1 MSVQPG
7 QNMVPQ
13 KQATDIETLQN
24 CILGLKL
31 NILHIEGLIKELETE
46 NLHKTQLQ
54 NVITKRDENMNCV
67 LEHSKREQ
75 LKIQNQMARVENEKH
90 MVATTQ
96 RAQNGVPVDTFQS
109 IENIA
114 ATVANVVAKN
124 TSLSGGDMY
133 APDKSTGFMV
143 SPHSFTHAQN
153 DSTNT
158 GLRSV
163 TPGKSTVPMTFPA
176 SGKVL
181 GQMKEGPRFADERAE
196 RTRWS
201 ADDMTNFNSTCS
213 PNTTPILPSDS
224 ASGVGYS
231 SRIMSVDPYA
241 MNAHETRSMI

>member
-96 RAQNGVPVDTFQS
+96 RARGENAVPVDTFQS
-109 IENIA
+109 ITNIA

-124 TSLSGGDMY
+124 QSLSGGGMY
-133 APDKSTGFMV
+133 SPVLDQSTQKSYPESLYFSRTGSVPSTYTDNSV
-143 SPHSFTHAQN
+143 SQPTTSIYATPNSTHHIN
-153 DSTNT
+153 LTT
-158 GLRSV
+158 RIC
-163 TPGKSTVPMTFPA
+163 STV
-176 SGKVL
+176 
-181 GQMKEGPRFADERAE
+181 
-196 RTRWS
+196 
-201 ADDMTNFNSTCS
+201 
-213 PNTTPILPSDS
+213 
-224 ASGVGYS
+224 
-231 SRIMSVDPYA
+231 
-241 MNAHETRSMI
+241 